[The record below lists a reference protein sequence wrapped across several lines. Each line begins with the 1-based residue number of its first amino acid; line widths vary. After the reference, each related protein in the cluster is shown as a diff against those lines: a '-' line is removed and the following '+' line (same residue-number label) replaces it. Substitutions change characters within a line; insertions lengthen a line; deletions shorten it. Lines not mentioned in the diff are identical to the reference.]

1 MVGEDSRQ
9 VAELDFHLEEEV
21 GVEELHQP
29 HYHLVVG
36 LVALLHHRRRD
47 VVGSEEILR
56 HHHHRRHFPLEGLE
70 ALEGHHH
77 FLLEE
82 VDLYQDQAVHSLED
96 FEYLEVHYLC
106 NHLEVD

>member
-36 LVALLHHRRRD
+36 LVDLLHHHRD

-56 HHHHRRHFPLEGLE
+56 HHHRRHFPLE

-96 FEYLEVHYLC
+96 FEDLEVHYLC